1 MFSMYDQ
8 FFFPPFQ
15 GVIVVSD
22 SELKDLKLQRKQHDL
37 KILEKQRSEIDAAI
51 SEINNEIK
59 LLTPSKKA
67 EAAKK

>member
-22 SELKDLKLQRKQHDL
+22 SELKDLKIKKKQNDL
-37 KILEKQRSEIDAAI
+37 SILKKNKLELEAAI
-51 SEINNEIK
+51 SEIENEIK
-59 LLTPSKKA
+59 ALSPAEEAKA
-67 EAAKK
+67 A

>member
-1 MFSMYDQ
+1 MYDQ

-37 KILEKQRSEIDAAI
+37 KILEKQKNEIDAAI

-59 LLTPSKKA
+59 LLTPSK
-67 EAAKK
+67 AAKEVKK

>member
-22 SELKDLKLQRKQHDL
+22 SELKDLKLQKKQHEL

-59 LLTPSKKA
+59 LITPSEEAKAVKK
-67 EAAKK
+67 